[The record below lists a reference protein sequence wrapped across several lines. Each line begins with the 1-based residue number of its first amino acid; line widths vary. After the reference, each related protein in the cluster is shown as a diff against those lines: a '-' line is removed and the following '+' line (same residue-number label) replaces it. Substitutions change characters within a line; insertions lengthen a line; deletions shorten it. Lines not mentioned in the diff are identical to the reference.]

1 MQLQQ
6 YDDYGGWT
14 GQSETIS
21 DGNDRE
27 RTRLIHQSG
36 LLSYNS
42 ATFTISTPDELRVS
56 INVAC
61 HASLT
66 IPENAT
72 YFSSCFDQTWIG
84 DDPAGDAYYDWMTSD
99 ESPWRLLFKY
109 GKPERILPKGGKGGG
124 FILDA
129 KVVHIDLMDNKW
141 PLYNF
146 MVAMRMVS
154 EESDSIR
161 TWYRMVDLG
170 LHPADALYLSRMFLW
185 TEYEGSPYLVGHNNN
200 DGSHWPLSDT
210 VYGSGDSVSHSF
222 KRFREGYMNLGSTR
236 SSGIWWDSDFTR
248 QPRFSFEGRADAKRS
263 GQDFYAPH
271 RVVDQFKEYLKG
283 K

>member
-6 YDDYGGWT
+6 YDDFGDLKD
-14 GQSETIS
+14 QSETIS

-42 ATFTISTPDELRVS
+42 ATFTISTPSELRAA

-99 ESPWRLLFKY
+99 ESPWRILFKY
-109 GKPERILPKGGKGGG
+109 GKPERILPKSGKGGG

-129 KVVHIDLMDNKW
+129 KIVHELGTKW

-200 DGSHWPLSDT
+200 DGIHWPLSDSM
-210 VYGSGDSVSHSF
+210 YGSGDSVSHSF
-222 KRFREGYMNLGSTR
+222 RRFREGDMNLEYSR
-236 SSGIWWDSDFTR
+236 SSGIWWDIGPIHL
-248 QPRFSFEGRADAKRS
+248 PRFNFKGEKDAGRS
-263 GQDFYAPH
+263 GQNFYAPH
-271 RVVDQFKEYLKG
+271 RVIDQFKEYLKG